1 MKEVNT
7 IYSPLLSVQQVRLI
21 DVFVIAPFC
30 LYVASYKTLPT
41 AVRAGLVVLGVSTA
55 IYNWNNYVLNR
66 K

>member
-7 IYSPLLSVQQVRLI
+7 IHTPLLSVQQVRLI

-41 AVRAGLVVLGVSTA
+41 GIRAGLVVLGVSTA